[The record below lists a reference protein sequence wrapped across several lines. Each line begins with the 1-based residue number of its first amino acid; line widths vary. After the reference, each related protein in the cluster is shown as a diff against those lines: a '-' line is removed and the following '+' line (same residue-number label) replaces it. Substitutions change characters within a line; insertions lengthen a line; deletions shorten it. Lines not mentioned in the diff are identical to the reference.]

1 MTVDSLGRGAGNAL
15 RIEWDLPRVNIES
28 ILPRLPRNLDDM
40 PLNLPRLQPL
50 HRFLDRTKPTDEG
63 GLVRH
68 RRSRLGH
75 LLSTITIHVRGSK
88 NERPLLRV
96 AYIGVGG
103 GRQATYRVFGDL
115 TDIPKG
121 QVFSTLGSPQ
131 MRMPGWP
138 VISGDGDRFGV
149 LPG

>member
-1 MTVDSLGRGAGNAL
+1 MTVDSLGRGAGDAL
-15 RIEWDLPRVNIES
+15 RIERDPPRVNIES

-40 PLNLPRLQPL
+40 SLNLPRLQPL
-50 HRFLDRTKPTDEG
+50 HRFLDRTKPTDER

-96 AYIGVGG
+96 AYIGVEEG
-103 GRQATYRVFGDL
+103 GRKTSHLPRLRRSDRHTKRPGIL
-115 TDIPKG
+115 HSRI
-121 QVFSTLGSPQ
+121 SPDADA
-131 MRMPGWP
+131 RLASYKW
-138 VISGDGDRFGV
+138 
-149 LPG
+149 